1 MPRQIHRQGL
11 RRSTRLPRALRICLL
26 LAPALLVVL
35 VLFGGG
41 LAQALAQSFGYQP
54 FLPARPLGL
63 DAYRELW
70 ADPAVRASIGL
81 TLRIAVL
88 STTAAAVLGVAAALL
103 VRSLGRSRAAF
114 AALLQ
119 VTLPL
124 PHIVAALAIGLLL
137 AQSGELSRV
146 AASVGLVD
154 GPAQFPALT
163 QDGFGWG
170 IIASYV
176 WKEAPF
182 VAVLVLA
189 VLTKGVADLE
199 DAARALGAG
208 TWQRLRHIV
217 IPALAPALGAASV
230 LVFAFTFGSYEVPFL
245 LGRPFPATLPVV
257 AYQQFRDPD
266 LEARPLAMAI
276 AVVTVLLV
284 GLCALAYLRLADRL
298 RGTGQRGT
306 GQREPGQ
313 REPAR

>member
-1 MPRQIHRQGL
+1 
-11 RRSTRLPRALRICLL
+11 
-26 LAPALLVVL
+26 VVL

-170 IIASYV
+170 IIVSHV

-189 VLTKGVADLE
+189 VLTKGVADLQ

-208 TWQRLRHIV
+208 WWQRLWHI
-217 IPALAPALGAASV
+217 ILPALAPALGAASV

-298 RGTGQRGT
+298 RGKGQRD
-306 GQREPGQ
+306 PGQ
-313 REPAR
+313 REPVR